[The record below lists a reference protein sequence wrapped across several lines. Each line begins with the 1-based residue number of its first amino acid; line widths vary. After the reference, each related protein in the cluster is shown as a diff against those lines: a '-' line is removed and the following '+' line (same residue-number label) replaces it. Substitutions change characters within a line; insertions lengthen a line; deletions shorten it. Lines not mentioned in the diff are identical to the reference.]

1 MSLQNDRKGML
12 VRCSFSSHSI
22 NSFRANGFS
31 TTHEKNWKPISGGI
45 DMDQWYEMRYG
56 AGSRQVFKESVGNID
71 ENHFFHFRF
80 VQFYPVLRQII
91 FQTHYC
97 SEL

>member
-31 TTHEKNWKPISGGI
+31 TTHEQNWKPISGGI
-45 DMDQWYEMRYG
+45 DMDQ
-56 AGSRQVFKESVGNID
+56 
-71 ENHFFHFRF
+71 
-80 VQFYPVLRQII
+80 
-91 FQTHYC
+91 
-97 SEL
+97 